1 MKNFLTFWFLITIMT
16 GTDLFGLMFNV
27 AVPEALVQQQATLLV
42 YMVDQNDNQ
51 VIGKFQLNEK
61 CRVEA
66 IQHQELV
73 WTSCDDAS
81 LMQTGIDLLTESNVD
96 QNSVVISFD
105 LDSEV
110 RIVHVLVV
118 KEYFFDEDPIF
129 GIVSVPFDSMNFDTV
144 SDEPEDALEMLANSI
159 DQDSAAM
166 QAMHRS
172 YHHVWFDQYMLYAKI
187 FVMMQYNKAQ
197 RLVRSVKSW
206 LL

>member
-1 MKNFLTFWFLITIMT
+1 MKNFLTFWFLITAMT

-81 LMQTGIDLLTESNVD
+81 LMQTSIDLLAESNVD

-105 LDSEV
+105 LDF
-110 RIVHVLVV
+110 L
-118 KEYFFDEDPIF
+118 F
-129 GIVSVPFDSMNFDTV
+129 
-144 SDEPEDALEMLANSI
+144 
-159 DQDSAAM
+159 
-166 QAMHRS
+166 
-172 YHHVWFDQYMLYAKI
+172 
-187 FVMMQYNKAQ
+187 
-197 RLVRSVKSW
+197 
-206 LL
+206 